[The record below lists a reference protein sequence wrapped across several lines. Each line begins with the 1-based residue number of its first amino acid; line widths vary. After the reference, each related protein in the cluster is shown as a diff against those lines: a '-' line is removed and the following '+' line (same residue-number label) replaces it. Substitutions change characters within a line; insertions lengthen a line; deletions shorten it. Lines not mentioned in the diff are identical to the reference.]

1 MEPTEKEL
9 LITYLTETI
18 IPLQSSKLVGK
29 SLKRFEILLPEKG
42 EVYDDNKIKIIL
54 PLMKRELKELIYES
68 YRDLLDIIEAYGKG
82 IEITH
87 MTFISKENHNGK

>member
-9 LITYLTETI
+9 LLNYLNEVI
-18 IPLQSSKLVGK
+18 SLQSSKLVGK

-54 PLMKRELKELIYES
+54 PLVKRELKELIYET
-68 YRDLLDIIEAYGKG
+68 YRDLIDIFEAYGKG
-82 IEITH
+82 LEITQFK
-87 MTFISKENHNGK
+87 FINSSKEKK